1 SDQLIHMV
9 PLHGDLFSFQCKQ
22 THSKGSEITFCRM
35 AFNRDSGIFLNDD
48 DEVTPL
54 YKNASRSASIVCC
67 ASVVNI
73 KNRQKVPC
81 VLLKYHRKGPSGF
94 KYMLY
99 SLSSRTTVKL
109 HVEFSL
115 PYEMSD
121 DVSVF
126 RGPTLVWRHE
136 DVVFYT
142 SAETGS
148 VKEVPIHLTVNFLG
162 EIPLP
167 QRTLAILGLQKTTDD
182 EKMEN
187 ETEDKM
193 VLYFI
198 ENGRTFS
205 ADCLLP
211 SAYNSVV
218 RCVLVLSA
226 EELAGLLRSTVVAA
240 TCRKQLVLFENGLP
254 EEVCLL
260 PYEEPQSIQAVH
272 VGSGCLLV
280 IIFQCGNVCAVWR
293 DTFKVAACWTDVRL
307 VFVDDF
313 VGSGSEQMLLIF
325 NNSADGILEKFLLTD
340 LCGVCYSVKEGGGV
354 SRCETAE
361 ENITLT
367 IQALESRLQ
376 SGLVFLQDLKTDL
389 GVKDHVIRQ
398 CVSAL
403 HDLLADRKHLVSSPL
418 QEGLVSLLD
427 EQSEEDECT
436 PLMKMVETN
445 ADDSRLEVERVWH
458 RVVGQRLVFGA
469 LLAPSNQMK
478 ESDHLIAAVIAT
490 PPMVQSVNKIICY
503 PEPLTSG
510 PPSAKRSRAPS
521 APAVLMVTDLA
532 PLLNFNPIKCS
543 VLLCFS
549 TTDEG
554 STSQHCKLVCLDLK
568 GALEGKL
575 QPCLLE
581 DSSVDSDESREDLLS
596 LMVAFE
602 SWRFHIVSTDR
613 NVVNVLGV
621 LEERFEAKRIKISPQ
636 YLLSRSTQLSGAV
649 LFCWSPCSSFDGMLD
664 VYCSDHLCVLRFLDA
679 LCNFL
684 PVSHCVKLLRNGQGR
699 NRSPALIMA
708 HEIRAIKEG
717 VSDLIRGGAEELSND
732 FNVHFSRE
740 QWLKEKSGQLRPL
753 VEEKLYRGMVERA
766 IGLQM
771 ASDVAMLME

>member
-1 SDQLIHMV
+1 MASDQLIHMV

-99 SLSSRTTVKL
+99 SLSSRTNVKL

-167 QRTLAILGLQKTTDD
+167 QRTLAIVGLQKTTDD

-254 EEVCLL
+254 EEVYLL

-340 LCGVCYSVKEGGGV
+340 LCGVCYSHGREEGGGV

-469 LLAPSNQMK
+469 LLAPSNQ
-478 ESDHLIAAVIAT
+478 I
-490 PPMVQSVNKIICY
+490 
-503 PEPLTSG
+503 
-510 PPSAKRSRAPS
+510 SRAPS

-613 NVVNVLGV
+613 NVVN
-621 LEERFEAKRIKISPQ
+621 AKRIKISPQ

-771 ASDVAMLME
+771 ASDVAMLMEAELNDDGL

>member
-1 SDQLIHMV
+1 MASDQLIHMV

-73 KNRQKVPC
+73 KMRQKVPC
-81 VLLKYHRKGPSGF
+81 VLLKHHRKGPSGF

-109 HVEFSL
+109 DVEFSL
-115 PYEMSD
+115 PYEMID
-121 DVSVF
+121 DVSVL
-126 RGPTLVWRHE
+126 RGPTIVWRHE
-136 DVVFYT
+136 DAVFYT

-167 QRTLAILGLQKTTDD
+167 RRTLAILGLQKTTDD
-182 EKMEN
+182 EEMEN

-198 ENGRTFS
+198 EDGRTFS

-313 VGSGSEQMLLIF
+313 VGSGSEQMLLLF

-340 LCGVCYSVKEGGGV
+340 LCGVCYSHGREEGGGV

-376 SGLVFLQDLKTDL
+376 
-389 GVKDHVIRQ
+389 
-398 CVSAL
+398 
-403 HDLLADRKHLVSSPL
+403 
-418 QEGLVSLLD
+418 EGLVSLLD

-436 PLMKMVETN
+436 PLMKMFETN
-445 ADDSRLEVERVWH
+445 VDNSHLEVERVWH

-478 ESDHLIAAVIAT
+478 KSDHLIAAVIAT

-510 PPSAKRSRAPS
+510 PPSAKRSRAPP
-521 APAVLMVTDLA
+521 APAVLMVTDLS

-543 VLLCFS
+543 VLLCSS
-549 TTDEG
+549 TTDDEG
-554 STSQHCKLVCLDLK
+554 NTSQHCKLVCLDLK

-602 SWRFHIVSTDR
+602 SWRFHIVSTDHS
-613 NVVNVLGV
+613 VVNVLGF
-621 LEERFEAKRIKISPQ
+621 LEERFKAKRIKISPQ

-649 LFCWSPCSSFDGMLD
+649 LFCWSSCSSFDGMLD
-664 VYCSDHLCVLRFLDA
+664 VYCSDHLCVLRVLDA
-679 LCNFL
+679 LCNLL

-708 HEIRAIKEG
+708 HEICAIKEG
-717 VSDLIRGGAEELSND
+717 VNDLIGGGAEELSND

-771 ASDVAMLME
+771 ASDVAMLVEAELNDDGL